1 MILIGWMVVASMYSL
16 AAWIVYAIVREGMK
30 T

>member
-1 MILIGWMVVASMYSL
+1 MIVIGWMVVASMYWL
-16 AAWIVYAIVREGMK
+16 AAWIVYEILREGVQ